1 LVISGQTT
9 IPIPGKRPRGSKS
22 RPICCGGLN
31 SSEDDGVTEIAASDR
46 AMRQHQPVAGELR
59 GRVIAITGAGSG
71 IGKALAV
78 AAAALGADVILI
90 GKNIKQLEAVHASIE
105 QTTPHGQCLM
115 APLDLER
122 ALARDYDQ
130 LAAAVVQ
137 RYGRLDGLVHCAAQL
152 GTPAP
157 IDHYDVPTWCRVLH
171 VNLTAA
177 FALTQVLLPVLR
189 ASQDA
194 SIIFTSC
201 SAGREPRAYWGAYAI
216 SKVAIEAFSRVLA
229 DENTRHAQLRCNTL
243 DPGSARTT
251 LRRAAFPSEDLTT
264 TPEPATRV
272 PAYLWLLSAHSR
284 GVTGQALTA

>member
-1 LVISGQTT
+1 
-9 IPIPGKRPRGSKS
+9 
-22 RPICCGGLN
+22 
-31 SSEDDGVTEIAASDR
+31 
-46 AMRQHQPVAGELR
+46 MHQHESVAGELH

-71 IGKALAV
+71 IGKAIAL
-78 AAAALGADVILI
+78 AAAALSAEVILI
-90 GKNIKQLEAVHASIE
+90 GKNVKQLESVHATIE
-105 QTTPHGQCLM
+105 QAKPSGSALI

-130 LAAAVVQ
+130 LAAAIQQ

-152 GTPAP
+152 GALAP

-201 SAGREPRAYWGAYAI
+201 SAGREARAYWGAYAV
-216 SKVAIEAFSRVLA
+216 SKAAVDTFSRVLA
-229 DENTRHAQLRCNTL
+229 DENTRHAGLRCNTL
-243 DPGSARTT
+243 DPGSARTA
-251 LRRAAFPSEDLTT
+251 LRRAAFPSEELSAA
-264 TPEPATRV
+264 PEPATRV
-272 PAYLWLLSAHSR
+272 QPFLWLLSANSR
-284 GVTGQALTA
+284 GVSGQSLMARPAA